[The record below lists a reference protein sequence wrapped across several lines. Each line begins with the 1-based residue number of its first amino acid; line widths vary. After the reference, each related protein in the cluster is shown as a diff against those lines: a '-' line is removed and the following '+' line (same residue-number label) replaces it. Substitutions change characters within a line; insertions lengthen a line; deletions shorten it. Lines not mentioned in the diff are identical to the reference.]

1 MRLKAATTA
10 KPKASDL
17 IQRTQYATYEI
28 AKREN
33 VQLAEVWPT
42 MKTIVRYHTCI
53 QGANA
58 YAASVRVQ
66 TTTNGIATTQMHKI

>member
-1 MRLKAATTA
+1 MRLKAATPA

-17 IQRTQYATYEI
+17 TQRMQYATYEI

-33 VQLAEVWPT
+33 VQLAEVWPSI
-42 MKTIVRYHTCI
+42 KTIVRYHNCI

-66 TTTNGIATTQMHKI
+66 TTTNGTATTQMHRI